1 MIIEY
6 GLLCQYRTETE
17 PGFLDKGRRQMAIP
31 IKLEVFEGPLDLLL
45 HLIDKNKVNIYDIP
59 IVLITQQYMEY
70 VNGMEKKDL
79 NVVSEF
85 LVMAATLLDIKSRML
100 LPKEV
105 NEDGEE
111 QDPRAELV
119 EKLLEYKMYKYMSYE
134 LKDMYIDAD
143 KSMYKMPTIPKE
155 IMAYKQPV
163 NLEELVGDMNLAK
176 LRAIF
181 DDIMKRQEN
190 RVDPIRSRFGRIEKE
205 EVSLE
210 EKMIY
215 VRNYIMEH
223 ENFSFKELLG
233 MASGKVQVIVTF
245 LAVLELIK
253 MGNITVEQENRE
265 DDIAITVISTDFDE
279 TMFAGEE
286 NTQA

>member
-1 MIIEY
+1 MIIKY
-6 GLLCQYRTETE
+6 GLLCQYRMETE

-210 EKMIY
+210 EKMVY

-223 ENFSFKELLG
+223 EHFSFKELLG
-233 MASGKVQVIVTF
+233 MASSKVQVIVTF

-253 MGNITVEQENRE
+253 MGNITVEQENRD
-265 DDIAITVISTDFDE
+265 DDIAITVKSTDFDE

-286 NTQA
+286 NVQA

>member
-1 MIIEY
+1 MIIKY

-163 NLEELVGDMNLAK
+163 NLGELVGDMNLAK

-223 ENFSFKELLG
+223 EHFSFKELLG
-233 MASGKVQVIVTF
+233 MASSKVQVIVTF

-265 DDIAITVISTDFDE
+265 DDIAITVKSTDFDE

-286 NTQA
+286 NVQA